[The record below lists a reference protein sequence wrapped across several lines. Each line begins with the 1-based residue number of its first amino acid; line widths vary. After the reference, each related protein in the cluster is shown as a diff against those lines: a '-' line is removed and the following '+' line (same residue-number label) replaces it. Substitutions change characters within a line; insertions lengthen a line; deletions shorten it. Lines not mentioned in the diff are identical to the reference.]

1 MIRKLAAPLMLA
13 LGIGFAAGAHAQEI
27 NFGIIATDSSSVQ
40 KDKWEP
46 LIADMKKRTGLDIKA
61 FYAPDYNGVIEAMR
75 FGKIQLAWYGNK
87 AAMEAVD
94 RANGEVFARV
104 VYADGSQGY
113 YSLLITN
120 KDSAIKSVDDVLKN
134 PGKWTFGA
142 GDPNSTSGTLVP
154 GYYLWG
160 KNNIDITKHFRA
172 VRVGSHGANI
182 LAVLAKQV
190 DVATN
195 NTEEMERLKEQ
206 QPEKFEQI
214 RVLWK
219 SPLIPSDPFVYRK
232 DLPADVKAKLRD
244 FMLSYGK
251 TPEEKAVLKNIYN
264 YGGFVA
270 SDDSQLLPIRQL
282 ELFKQRVKVAG
293 SEMSDIDKKTKLAE
307 LDAQIAG
314 IAAQVK

>member
-1 MIRKLAAPLMLA
+1 
-13 LGIGFAAGAHAQEI
+13 
-27 NFGIIATDSSSVQ
+27 
-40 KDKWEP
+40 
-46 LIADMKKRTGLDIKA
+46 
-61 FYAPDYNGVIEAMR
+61 
-75 FGKIQLAWYGNK
+75 
-87 AAMEAVD
+87 
-94 RANGEVFARV
+94 
-104 VYADGSQGY
+104 
-113 YSLLITN
+113 
-120 KDSAIKSVDDVLKN
+120 
-134 PGKWTFGA
+134 
-142 GDPNSTSGTLVP
+142 
-154 GYYLWG
+154 
-160 KNNIDITKHFRA
+160 
-172 VRVGSHGANI
+172 
-182 LAVLAKQV
+182 
-190 DVATN
+190 
-195 NTEEMERLKEQ
+195 
-206 QPEKFEQI
+206 
-214 RVLWK
+214 VLWK